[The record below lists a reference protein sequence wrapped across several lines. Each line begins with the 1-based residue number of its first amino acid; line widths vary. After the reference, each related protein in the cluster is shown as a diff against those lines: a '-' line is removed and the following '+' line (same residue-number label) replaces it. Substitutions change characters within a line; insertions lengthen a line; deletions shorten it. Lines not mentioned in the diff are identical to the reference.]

1 MNRQRQVGPN
11 GPQPLSLQDIHAVC
25 KLRGVT
31 RSDDIELLLIVL
43 PELDGMV
50 LKQHYDEVEAN
61 MKKANKKTPPNRRSR

>member
-1 MNRQRQVGPN
+1 
-11 GPQPLSLQDIHAVC
+11 
-25 KLRGVT
+25 LRGVT